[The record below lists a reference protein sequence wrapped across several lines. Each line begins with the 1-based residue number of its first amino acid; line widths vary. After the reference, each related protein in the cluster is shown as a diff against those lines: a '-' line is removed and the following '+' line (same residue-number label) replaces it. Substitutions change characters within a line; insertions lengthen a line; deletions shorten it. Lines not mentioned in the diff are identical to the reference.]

1 MPLFTKY
8 RRWGYKNQRLGV
20 LLGLLFLVLGLV
32 WGFSGVIM
40 ANKIPII
47 DIENIDGLIAEAIKN
62 DGVLTAPKEISQML
76 VQIQGVSISSK
87 PRKDGRFQGYILDN
101 GDKKYVYGKTREEV
115 AITIKHFLKNG
126 VPKKKKSTKKM
137 VNGVP
142 QTFNSFA
149 RYYFENFRK
158 KKVAVQ
164 TFRCDLN
171 RYNRYIE
178 PHFGETFIKKIT
190 PENCQNLLDEIK
202 SKGYG
207 KTADEIYSLLSVI
220 FKMAISHGI
229 ITRSP
234 LGIVYHEKHE
244 REHGSALTK
253 QEENTLLTALK
264 GSPYLSTVAVM
275 LYTGLRPNE
284 LKTAIIDGKFIKAVN
299 SKRKTKKVQY
309 KRIPISVMLRP
320 YLINGIK
327 SASLNFLRELVRN
340 ILPNHKLYDLRTT
353 FNTRLE
359 ECGVSQTAIKY
370 FMGHSLGVL
379 QDTYTDL
386 SDEYL
391 LKEGEKY
398 NY

>member
-1 MPLFTKY
+1 
-8 RRWGYKNQRLGV
+8 
-20 LLGLLFLVLGLV
+20 
-32 WGFSGVIM
+32 M